1 MSMSASARS
10 ASALSKKNRGA
21 ISRKKTSVFCYHIRA
36 FPRQFRPRPYRPHQS
51 DSPQL
56 LIVRAMGAPHARM
69 DPYDMAFMH
78 TPPNRIGLMSPLHAL
93 R

>member
-1 MSMSASARS
+1 M
-10 ASALSKKNRGA
+10 
-21 ISRKKTSVFCYHIRA
+21 
-36 FPRQFRPRPYRPHQS
+36 
-51 DSPQL
+51 